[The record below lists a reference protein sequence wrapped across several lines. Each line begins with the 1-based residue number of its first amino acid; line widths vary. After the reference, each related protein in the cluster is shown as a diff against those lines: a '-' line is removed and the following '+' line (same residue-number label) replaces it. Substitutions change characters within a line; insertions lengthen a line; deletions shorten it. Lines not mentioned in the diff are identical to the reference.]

1 MTMSVELPATL
12 EQPDAM
18 TPQASSA
25 RLRRYARPALG
36 LLLPVGLAVIWEIW
50 VGLGYSNGRLVP
62 PPTKIFATVMELAKS
77 GELSRHITATVTR
90 VAAGFGL
97 GVAAGT
103 ILGAISGYWGLAR
116 QLLDPTVQALRAIP
130 SIAWVPLF
138 ILWLGIFETSKI
150 ALIAVGV
157 FFPVYLGV
165 MGAILS
171 VDRKIV
177 EVGRTF
183 RLSGPAMIRRIL
195 LPAVLPAYVVALRV
209 GLGLGWMFVV
219 AAEFMGASE
228 GLGYLLIDGQ
238 QLGKPAQIVAAIV
251 IFAILGKT
259 TDWLIE
265 IATAPLLRWQDA
277 FGRQG
282 SSLMLALDRVG
293 KTYPNGVHALER
305 FSADIRPGEIVAII
319 GGSGCG
325 KSTLLRAVA
334 GLDRASTGTVTLD
347 GAVITAPHAKIGII
361 FQEPRLLPWLSVADN
376 IGFGL
381 SELPADARRE
391 KVARALARVG
401 LADKAKAWPRE
412 LSGGQAQRVAI
423 ARALVPQPEVLLL
436 DEPFSALDA
445 FTRRDL
451 QDHLLDL
458 WNDTRPTLIL
468 VTHDVDEAVV
478 LADRVLVMRPRPGRL
493 FEEIK
498 INLARPR
505 DRNSP
510 LFDNFKRRVL
520 TALDRSLDRNV
531 PDADAKSTAGEA
543 MWW

>member
-1 MTMSVELPATL
+1 
-12 EQPDAM
+12 
-18 TPQASSA
+18 
-25 RLRRYARPALG
+25 
-36 LLLPVGLAVIWEIW
+36 
-50 VGLGYSNGRLVP
+50 
-62 PPTKIFATVMELAKS
+62 
-77 GELSRHITATVTR
+77 
-90 VAAGFGL
+90 
-97 GVAAGT
+97 
-103 ILGAISGYWGLAR
+103 
-116 QLLDPTVQALRAIP
+116 
-130 SIAWVPLF
+130 
-138 ILWLGIFETSKI
+138 
-150 ALIAVGV
+150 
-157 FFPVYLGV
+157 
-165 MGAILS
+165 
-171 VDRKIV
+171 
-177 EVGRTF
+177 
-183 RLSGPAMIRRIL
+183 
-195 LPAVLPAYVVALRV
+195 
-209 GLGLGWMFVV
+209 
-219 AAEFMGASE
+219 
-228 GLGYLLIDGQ
+228 
-238 QLGKPAQIVAAIV
+238 
-251 IFAILGKT
+251 
-259 TDWLIE
+259 
-265 IATAPLLRWQDA
+265 
-277 FGRQG
+277 
-282 SSLMLALDRVG
+282 MLALDRVG

-305 FSADIRPGEIVAII
+305 FSAEIRPGEIVAII

-325 KSTLLRAVA
+325 KSTLLRAIA

-347 GAVITAPHAKIGII
+347 DAAITAPHAKIGII

-381 SELPADARRE
+381 SDLSAEARRE

-458 WNDTRPTLIL
+458 WNDTRPTLVL

-493 FEEIK
+493 FEEIR

-510 LFDNFKRRVL
+510 LFENFKRRVL

-531 PDADAKSTAGEA
+531 PDADAKIDRRRSDVVVTAAAISHYIRRGKRKIRENEDGRRRTSRDA
-543 MWW
+543 GPDQGTLQVRSFGRGHHAEGQRLDRQ